1 MQGSARKDV
10 VFGAAGVYP
19 VTVPGPKWKSW
30 LKYRVPV
37 ADYRYVLLYE
47 AIMSECGDVIL
58 FDHEYGEYLPKLSMY
73 PLSHLT
79 LSRASQWPSSATR
92 AVHFVARNYHFVAEN

>member
-30 LKYRVPV
+30 LSSRFPWSHWIGRVTS
-37 ADYRYVLLYE
+37 LLMRFPLCRTT
-47 AIMSECGDVIL
+47 AAGP
-58 FDHEYGEYLPKLSMY
+58 LPGTFSGISMF
-73 PLSHLT
+73 T
-79 LSRASQWPSSATR
+79 
-92 AVHFVARNYHFVAEN
+92 